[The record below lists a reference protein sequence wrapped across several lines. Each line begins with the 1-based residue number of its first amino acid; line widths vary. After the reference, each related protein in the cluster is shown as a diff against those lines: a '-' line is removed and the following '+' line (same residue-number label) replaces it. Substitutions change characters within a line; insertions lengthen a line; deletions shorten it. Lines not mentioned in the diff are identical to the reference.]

1 MTDTR
6 GNQGDLI
13 EVRLSDPTNTSFEN
27 AETRGSIVSS
37 KIFLFQNARKRVFY
51 LTQYHGETT

>member
-13 EVRLSDPTNTSFEN
+13 EVRLSDPLEHQFEEYRNTGEVLRQVKSSFSEMH
-27 AETRGSIVSS
+27 EKEYFT
-37 KIFLFQNARKRVFY
+37 
-51 LTQYHGETT
+51 

>member
-13 EVRLSDPTNTSFEN
+13 EVRLSDPTNTSLEST
-27 AETRGSIVSS
+27 ETRGEVLCQVKSS
-37 KIFLFQNARKRVFY
+37 FSEMHEKEYF
-51 LTQYHGETT
+51 T